1 MIKAIVSDES
11 LGFFERPWDLC
22 FQNKRKSSR
31 CERQD
36 RLWLNKVEC
45 LFPGPNHP
53 GQEYQ
58 KKSVRLLVDGAFYL
72 SPENH
77 ELVPQQRVF
86 RKEFGC
92 SSGQIGECAEHKG
105 GLWRF
110 HPAQKMFLQRMK
122 AETDT
127 LFDEGVYTEHELN
140 LSFVKMGVVKSRMN
154 LVSCTRLSQAAAS
167 KPVSSYAIY
176 RFHERMPQVA
186 STGSGSS
193 RTKTNGSGR

>member
-92 SSGQIGECAEHKG
+92 SSGQIGECAKHKG
-105 GLWRF
+105 GRWWF
-110 HPAQKMFLQRMK
+110 HPTQKTFLERMK
-122 AETDT
+122 ATTDA
-127 LFDEGVYTEHELN
+127 LFYEGKYTQHELN
-140 LSFVKMGVVKSRMN
+140 LSFVKWARCQRVQAEWALLIVLTSHRLRQGGQFYRAQHINFPNGCPKSPAHGY
-154 LVSCTRLSQAAAS
+154 QA
-167 KPVSSYAIY
+167 
-176 RFHERMPQVA
+176 
-186 STGSGSS
+186 
-193 RTKTNGSGR
+193 